1 VSVSTVRRRLDRLA
15 KRVNH
20 MMSRDPVLAE
30 YVEGQRVPGNVA
42 RSERGRSER

>member
-30 YVEGQRVPGNVA
+30 YVENGRAASAVA
-42 RSERGRSER
+42 RSERGRNER